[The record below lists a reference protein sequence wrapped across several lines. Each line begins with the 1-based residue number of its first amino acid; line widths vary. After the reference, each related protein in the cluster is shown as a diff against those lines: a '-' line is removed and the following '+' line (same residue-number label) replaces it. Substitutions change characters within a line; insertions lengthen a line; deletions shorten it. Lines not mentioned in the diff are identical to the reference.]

1 MKKIFSFAKKKKGF
15 SPNSSD
21 TGSVLS
27 VGYEIKEKDLSKV
40 HKAASS
46 GDLAKLKQLAKKND
60 LSQLDKENRTP
71 LHIACA
77 NGHAEVVHFLVE
89 SKAKLNLCDNQNRSP
104 LMKAVQ
110 SQQERCVATLLE
122 HDADPNLVDING
134 NTALHLA
141 ALIPSI
147 SMAVQLLEHEANIN
161 AQNKDG
167 CTPLTLAVTENHA
180 EMAEFLLK
188 EGADVNATDQ
198 GERTSLM
205 IAACNGQISMV
216 RLLLR
221 YNADIMIKDE
231 KGWTSDDYAV
241 MNGHHACSHLIIEH
255 GTKGKAQASPS
266 HLVPGRKKRA
276 AMLGSPE
283 QKAEAGLTLGGP
295 ATDREVDEDDSL
307 AESLSRASKRGTGDS
322 WPSSDEDDDLDFSP
336 KKPQK
341 PNLKKLMSASHKG
354 RTDVEAD
361 VDRSSSECLSEQE
374 SAGGAK
380 KTPSLPMA
388 VVPAATS
395 PNPASLPPTCF
406 FKCPQ
411 ATSTPPSHCRKPSAE
426 GLNPEQPAAGP
437 EQPALMESI
446 ENVSHAE
453 RRNDDDDDQD
463 VSDNKISE
471 SDSNIPG
478 ILDFE
483 DDYVVSAIRVE
494 SRFSDEEEA
503 DGNADV
509 KDREHDRSESRS
521 PPERKTPPPQK
532 VGVILLGKE
541 GEEATSPEG
550 SWGDEKD
557 ELDDLPEARSPED
570 PVKLP
575 QQTGLSLRG
584 KKAEEPLS
592 PDVSWG
598 DEDDKDGKTSHHED
612 VNVGSL
618 LPLEQQKMLFQQ
630 STDKGFLGRETDVST
645 APVGTGEDKKGSDDT
660 DSDNDDNIS
669 ESGSPMI
676 PKILPRL
683 NVGTKLVGT
692 KTDVPT
698 SPELSWGD
706 EKDVGDE
713 DSDSSNEPLER
724 PPPKVGDPK
733 PPALVGKTADKPEEP
748 TDSWDSDEG
757 SVKMERLQPA
767 ADTVEQQDSNVPVS
781 LIMGHYE
788 GPHEDAEG
796 SGKAAKD
803 VEDEAE
809 GKVDV
814 GAKDEEN
821 SKDSDS
827 QVQQLQCD
835 FASGTVSFPEG
846 TEADDGLPGSKR
858 ERSIRDDEDEP
869 WDSDSETS
877 WRKEDLHPEEKAED
891 AQNAFTQSGRKS
903 ERFHHGHSDQEQ
915 KVEELAGKDSDEYAG
930 SEGKSPN
937 CEAHPR
943 RSEVAGGSSGISEG
957 RVGSPPISF
966 QKQSESDSDWGE
978 EFSAHEQIPQTAIDD
993 VELDPPVEEDL
1004 PHTLDGGLE
1013 VRGTEDKQ
1021 ITNLKA
1027 PKPGAFKVGQV
1038 Q

>member
-77 NGHAEVVHFLVE
+77 VCYSNTCGVPLFQHLPGGEVVH
-89 SKAKLNLCDNQNRSP
+89 KAKLNLCDNQNRSP

-147 SMAVQLLEHEANIN
+147 SMAVQLLEHEANVN

-283 QKAEAGLTLGGP
+283 RKAEAGLTLGGP
-295 ATDREVDEDDSL
+295 ATDREEVQLSGAAEAGKVDEDDSL

-354 RTDVEAD
+354 RTDVVAD

-374 SAGGAK
+374 SEGGAK

-388 VVPAATS
+388 VVPAVTS

-406 FKCPQ
+406 FKPPQ
-411 ATSTPPSHCRKPSAE
+411 ATSTPPSHCRKHEQKQRPVTAEKNGTVGEAGVEDEPHVSQPSAE
-426 GLNPEQPAAGP
+426 GLNPEQPA
-437 EQPALMESI
+437 LMESV

-503 DGNADV
+503 DGNTDI

-532 VGVILLGKE
+532 VGVIPLGKE

-570 PVKLP
+570 PAKLP

-584 KKAEEPLS
+584 KKAEEPVS

-598 DEDDKDGKTSHHED
+598 DEDDKDGKTSDHED
-612 VNVGSL
+612 VNVGSPSL
-618 LPLEQQKMLFQQ
+618 LEQQKMLFQQ
-630 STDKGFLGRETDVST
+630 STGKGLLGRETDVST
-645 APVGTGEDKKGSDDT
+645 APVGTGEDKKGSGDT
-660 DSDNDDNIS
+660 VSDNDDDIS

-706 EKDVGDE
+706 EKDEGDE

-724 PPPKVGDPK
+724 PS
-733 PPALVGKTADKPEEP
+733 PAVVGKTADKPEEP
-748 TDSWDSDEG
+748 
-757 SVKMERLQPA
+757 Q
-767 ADTVEQQDSNVPVS
+767 
-781 LIMGHYE
+781 IH
-788 GPHEDAEG
+788 
-796 SGKAAKD
+796 
-803 VEDEAE
+803 
-809 GKVDV
+809 
-814 GAKDEEN
+814 
-821 SKDSDS
+821 
-827 QVQQLQCD
+827 
-835 FASGTVSFPEG
+835 GTRM
-846 TEADDGLPGSKR
+846 R
-858 ERSIRDDEDEP
+858 E
-869 WDSDSETS
+869 
-877 WRKEDLHPEEKAED
+877 
-891 AQNAFTQSGRKS
+891 
-903 ERFHHGHSDQEQ
+903 
-915 KVEELAGKDSDEYAG
+915 V
-930 SEGKSPN
+930 
-937 CEAHPR
+937 
-943 RSEVAGGSSGISEG
+943 
-957 RVGSPPISF
+957 
-966 QKQSESDSDWGE
+966 
-978 EFSAHEQIPQTAIDD
+978 
-993 VELDPPVEEDL
+993 
-1004 PHTLDGGLE
+1004 
-1013 VRGTEDKQ
+1013 
-1021 ITNLKA
+1021 
-1027 PKPGAFKVGQV
+1027 
-1038 Q
+1038 